1 MFRRIFN
8 DANRGLCL
16 SRLIAG
22 LTGTV
27 VANGGLIYAVVAC
40 FVWSPTVP
48 RRSKAT

>member
-8 DANRGLCL
+8 DANRGFCL

-27 VANGGLIYAVVAC
+27 VANGGLIYAVVIIARYAAR
-40 FVWSPTVP
+40 VD
-48 RRSKAT
+48 A